1 MNKSCNLLH
10 IQRLRSLI
18 NKMHSRAAWSVALL
32 LAISAVSGSGWAQS
46 DISAKITQVQTDSFP
61 RLRAYLDAHSAS
73 SGFVYGLEAGNLRL
87 LEDGQP
93 LQVAEFEALRPGV
106 QAVIAINPGVSLEIR
121 NSQGTSRFDL
131 VRQALIGWLGKRKG
145 SSVDDLSLL
154 IDGGPERSHVRDPQ
168 ELIAALEQYE
178 IASAS
183 DALSLDA
190 LSLAMDLAADA
201 TPRDGMERAVL
212 FITSPLEGDLSDG
225 VETLISR
232 ANEKGIHVNIWHV
245 ASQDASDTPAANKL
259 RELAERT
266 GGEFLEFSG
275 SENLPDLESYFRDL
289 RDIYSFSYDS
299 RINSGGVHQLAVEIN
314 KDGEVI
320 QLPVMEFVLELGPP
334 EVAFILPPAEI
345 RRESATADRSAPWVE
360 IDPDDLSPKAQ
371 RLQVLIDFP
380 DGRPRPMRRTALYVD
395 DNLVAENTSPPY
407 DTFTWDLSEYTTSSQ
422 HILQVEVEDE
432 LGFTGR
438 SVDTLVQVEVDV
450 PFINPLAGILRR
462 WPALVGLA
470 VLLLGAFLL
479 LGLILGGRVH
489 PRLFGWQLGLR
500 GGRRAIVAPDTQR
513 TGPQSDR
520 TGTELAG
527 RNLSGWI
534 NRIHWPQRRLPM
546 KAFAFLTPVTQV
558 AEATAGTPISISA
571 AEVTLGSDPSQAILV
586 IDDLSVGGLHARLT
600 RLDEGGF
607 KISDEGSVAGTW
619 VNYTPVSGEGV
630 VLVHGDLIHIGR
642 MGFRFTQREQQGARK
657 PVIVLLETQT

>member
-1 MNKSCNLLH
+1 MNRSCDLLR
-10 IQRLRSLI
+10 IQRLRFLI
-18 NKMHSRAAWSVALL
+18 NKMRNRLAWSVALL
-32 LAISAVSGSGWAQS
+32 LAISAVSGPGWAQS
-46 DISAKITQVQTDSFP
+46 DISPQITQVQTDSFP
-61 RLRAYLDAHSAS
+61 RLRVYLDAHSAS

-106 QAVIAINPGVSLEIR
+106 QTVIAINPGESLEIR

-154 IDGGPERSHVRDPQ
+154 IVGGPERSHVSDPQ
-168 ELIAALEQYE
+168 DLIAALEQYE
-178 IASAS
+178 IDSAG
-183 DALSLDA
+183 DAPSLDA

-201 TPRDGMERAVL
+201 TPREGMERAVL
-212 FITSPLEGDLSDG
+212 FVTSPLEGDLSDG

-232 ANEKGIHVNIWHV
+232 ANEKRIHVNVWYV
-245 ASQDASDTPAANKL
+245 ASQDVLDSPAANKL
-259 RELAERT
+259 RELSERT

-275 SENLPDLESYFRDL
+275 SENLPDLETYFRDL

-345 RRESATADRSAPWVE
+345 RRESAAADRSAPWVE
-360 IDPDDLSPKAQ
+360 IDPDDLSPIEQ
-371 RLQVLIDFP
+371 PLQVLIDFP
-380 DGRPRPMRRTALYVD
+380 DGRPRSMHRTALYVD
-395 DNLVAENTSPPY
+395 GDLVAENTSPPY
-407 DTFTWDLSEYTTSSQ
+407 DTFTWDLSQYTASSQ
-422 HILQVEVEDE
+422 HILHVEAEDE

-438 SVDTLVQVEVDV
+438 SVDTLVQVVVDA
-450 PFINPLAGILRR
+450 PFTNPLAGILRR

-470 VLLLGAFLL
+470 VLLIGAFLF
-479 LGLILGGRVH
+479 LGLILSGRVH
-489 PRLFGWQLGLR
+489 PRVFGWQLGLQ
-500 GGRRAIVAPDTQR
+500 GGHKAIPAPDTQK
-513 TGPQSDR
+513 TVSQSNR
-520 TGTELAG
+520 SGSELAG
-527 RNLSGWI
+527 RNLSSWI
-534 NRIHWPQRRLPM
+534 NRFHWPQRRLPM
-546 KAFAFLTPVTQV
+546 KAFAFLIPVTQV
-558 AEATAGTPISISA
+558 DEATTGTPISISA
-571 AEVTLGSDPSQAILV
+571 GEVTLGSDPNQSILV
-586 IDDLSVGGLHARLT
+586 FDDLSVEGLHARLT
-600 RLDEGGF
+600 RLEEGVF

-642 MGFRFTQREQQGARK
+642 ISFRFTQREQQGGRK
-657 PVIVLLETQT
+657 PVIVLLETQA